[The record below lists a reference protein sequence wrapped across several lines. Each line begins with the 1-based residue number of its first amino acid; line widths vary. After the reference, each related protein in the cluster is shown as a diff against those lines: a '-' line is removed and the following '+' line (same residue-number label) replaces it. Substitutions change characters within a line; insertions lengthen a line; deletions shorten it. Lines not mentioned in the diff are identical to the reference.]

1 MHCLLTKP
9 ETQAEKLQAGSVLQL
24 LHTSITFFR
33 GDVVSCFPSFLNL
46 NVGFGTYV
54 MQQVNNGLFLLYSK
68 ALFPHKY
75 HQEIICLAPKSL
87 LLLFYSMFSL
97 LGSVRHHNIS
107 VKKKYLKIPPL
118 LCKEQQAKILP
129 GLLYQHSGLS
139 DCTLLFKQDQ
149 VLIILDYINTLKNNP
164 RPKGLLV

>member
-107 VKKKYLKIPPL
+107 VKKNIFKNSSSVVQGAVGKNSPWTVISTQWSIRLYFVVQTRSSPHYLR
-118 LCKEQQAKILP
+118 
-129 GLLYQHSGLS
+129 LYKHIK
-139 DCTLLFKQDQ
+139 KQSA
-149 VLIILDYINTLKNNP
+149 T
-164 RPKGLLV
+164 